1 MQYHSK
7 YNINIWSNVIIRV
20 WQYLMIAWIC
30 TWVQF
35 NKCNSIEHYCVSCRI
50 ACKIK
55 SKKEARAHESCSKYT
70 VRKYNQPTRMSNLQS
85 WIELF
90 GSSEWPVWRRCLGP
104 MTTQQQQP
112 QPQQQQQQQQQ
123 LQLQQIM
130 TPRMSAI
137 IRSGQQTLADI
148 FMRKTQIWSTT
159 GSQFWQA
166 TPTKSLVSQILG
178 RFIHCSSVLIES
190 ALALLRSRDKAIT
203 TE

>member
-7 YNINIWSNVIIRV
+7 YNIKIWSNVIIRV

-104 MTTQQQQP
+104 MTTQQQK
-112 QPQQQQQQQQQ
+112 QQQQQEEEEEEEEEEEQQK
-123 LQLQQIM
+123 
-130 TPRMSAI
+130 TS
-137 IRSGQQTLADI
+137 SGQRPFPLLVRASAQTAKQ
-148 FMRKTQIWSTT
+148 RKRRMVSLPIYHF
-159 GSQFWQA
+159 GSF
-166 TPTKSLVSQILG
+166 
-178 RFIHCSSVLIES
+178 
-190 ALALLRSRDKAIT
+190 
-203 TE
+203 